1 MTTAPKVNAD
11 RALSTQ
17 HLSWHNIRGL
27 NLRVWFAWMFK
38 VQFLNDIC
46 CAGFRV
52 ALTAMNRTPGEK
64 VIKIDGVRLYGHAR
78 AGEPL
83 H

>member
-1 MTTAPKVNAD
+1 M
-11 RALSTQ
+11 
-17 HLSWHNIRGL
+17 
-27 NLRVWFAWMFK
+27 RVWFAWIFK
-38 VQFLNDIC
+38 VELLNDIC

-52 ALTAMNRTPGEK
+52 APTAMNRTPAEK

-78 AGEPL
+78 AGVPL